1 MMSGD
6 GDDILKLIR
15 QLSSQNP
22 ETRDDAANVLVQ
34 IGEPAIPAL
43 ISTFEDEN
51 ERLFVR
57 SKATHILGEIGNA
70 KIVPMLIGALK
81 DKHPDVRKGSAL
93 ALGKIGVNEKQLNML
108 IQMLKMGKTWDE
120 RRGAACALGEI
131 GDVTTIPDLVDA
143 LNAPDLRWTAA
154 PALERIGFDKLSM
167 KDKVLTLLLTNKKYD
182 VAGMGKP
189 VVPAL
194 INILDYRNSGIR
206 ENVAEL
212 LGDIGVSEE
221 QLRMI
226 IKMLKDGKT
235 RIERHSAALALVN
248 IAEKH
253 PEYNWKEAVPVL
265 IDSLKYKNFGVK
277 HRVAEMLNEI
287 IKKIAHGNNDSPSNM
302 LYVKGITLKVRR
314 VDNKQMRRK
323 LIENLAEA
331 TKQIH
336 DKMNKVDTD
345 KKFPVKRQ
353 EVKRPIVK
361 LRVKTCH

>member
-6 GDDILKLIR
+6 EDDVLKLIR
-15 QLSSQNP
+15 KLSSPNP
-22 ETRDDAANVLVQ
+22 ETRDNAANVLVQ

-57 SKATHILGEIGNA
+57 SKAAHILGEIGD
-70 KIVPMLIGALK
+70 VSTVQMLIGALK

-93 ALGKIGVNEKQLNML
+93 ALGKIGVNEEQLNIL

-131 GDVTTIPDLVDA
+131 GDVSTVPDLVDA

-154 PALERIGFDKLSM
+154 PALERIGFDKFSM

-182 VAGMGKP
+182 VAGMGKSA
-189 VVPAL
+189 VPAL
-194 INILDYRNSGIR
+194 IDILDYRNSGIR

-253 PEYNWKEAVPVL
+253 PDYDWKDAVPAL
-265 IDSLKYKNFGVK
+265 IYSLKDKNFGAQYRVVK
-277 HRVAEMLNEI
+277 VLNEV
-287 IKKIAHGNNDSPSNM
+287 IKKIAYGNDDSPSTM
-302 LYVKGITLKVRR
+302 ARMKDITLKVRKL
-314 VDNKQMRRK
+314 DNKQMRRK
-323 LIENLAEA
+323 LIENLVEV
-331 TKQIH
+331 TQQIH
-336 DKMNKVDTD
+336 DRLNTID
-345 KKFPVKRQ
+345 KKEFPVKRQ
-353 EVKRPIVK
+353 EVKISAVK
-361 LRVKTCH
+361 KAVRVCR